1 MTDSRSRKRNSR
13 QRGSAGKWPALL
25 FVILVTV
32 TAVYFCMKYKNRL
45 IPERET
51 MSVTI
56 ESTEPEEENVP
67 APQPEIQVMETEPET
82 EETEPEPV
90 YKPEITL
97 TFGGDILFDP
107 NYAIM
112 ASMLQRGGDITTSFD
127 EGLMEIMT
135 GSDVFML
142 NNEFPYS
149 DRGQPLPEKQ
159 FTFRAKPEYVSKLS
173 DIGVD
178 IVGLANNHVND
189 HGMDAM
195 TDTFDIL
202 ENAGIPYVGA
212 GRNISEASAP
222 YYMDVEGVRIAFVAA
237 TQIERLS
244 NPDTVAATETTPGV
258 FRCLNPDRFLES
270 IKEAKE
276 NADFVVAFV
285 HWGTEGEDHT
295 DWLQNEQAPLLAQAG
310 ADLIIGDH
318 PHVLQKIDIIDGV
331 PCIYSLGNYLFNSS
345 SLDTCLVTATIDTQ
359 TKTLKSFQFIPAFQS
374 GCRTKKLDG
383 SEKDRVIR
391 YMRSLSDGVSIDD
404 DGFVY

>member
-1 MTDSRSRKRNSR
+1 MMESHSRKHNNGGRIFIIILLI
-13 QRGSAGKWPALL
+13 AVAVAAVL
-25 FVILVTV
+25 FVLR
-32 TAVYFCMKYKNRL
+32 YKDRI

-51 MSVTI
+51 IAVIIDRPDTV
-56 ESTEPEEENVP
+56 EENVP
-67 APQPEIQVMETEPET
+67 DPQPGMQIIETEPVT

-112 ASMLQRGGDITTSFD
+112 ASMLQRGGDITASFD

-149 DRGQPLPEKQ
+149 DRGAPLQEKQ

-178 IVGLANNHVND
+178 IVGLANNHIND
-189 HGMDAM
+189 YGTDAM

-202 ENAGIPYVGA
+202 GNAGIPYVGA
-212 GRNISEASAP
+212 GRNLSEARAP
-222 YYMDVEGVRIAFVAA
+222 YYMEVEGVKIAFVAA

-258 FRCLNPDRFLES
+258 FRCLDPNGFIES

-285 HWGTEGEDHT
+285 HWGTEGEAKT
-295 DWLQNEQAPLLAQAG
+295 DWLQDEQAPMFAQAG

-359 TKTLKSFQFIPAFQS
+359 TKTLKSFQFIPAYQS

-383 SEKDRVIR
+383 SGKDRVIN
-391 YMRSLSDGVSIDD
+391 YMRSLSTDVTIDD
-404 DGFVY
+404 EGFVY

>member
-1 MTDSRSRKRNSR
+1 MESHSRKHNNGGRIFIIILLI
-13 QRGSAGKWPALL
+13 AVAVAAVIFALR
-25 FVILVTV
+25 
-32 TAVYFCMKYKNRL
+32 YKDRI

-51 MSVTI
+51 IAVTI
-56 ESTEPEEENVP
+56 DRPDTVEENVP
-67 APQPEIQVMETEPET
+67 DPQPGMQIIETEPVT

-107 NYAIM
+107 GYAIM
-112 ASMLQRGGDITTSFD
+112 ASMLQRGGDITASFD

-149 DRGQPLPEKQ
+149 DRGAPLPEKQ

-178 IVGLANNHVND
+178 IVGLANNHIND
-189 HGMDAM
+189 YGTDAM

-202 ENAGIPYVGA
+202 GNAGIPYVGA
-212 GRNISEASAP
+212 GRNLSEARAP
-222 YYMDVEGVRIAFVAA
+222 YYMDAEGVKIAFVAA

-258 FRCLNPDRFLES
+258 FRCLDPNGFIES

-285 HWGTEGEDHT
+285 HWGTEGEAKT
-295 DWLQNEQAPLLAQAG
+295 DWLQDEQAPMYAQAG

-359 TKTLKSFQFIPAFQS
+359 TKTLKSFQFIPAYQS

-383 SEKDRVIR
+383 SEKDRVIN
-391 YMRSLSDGVSIDD
+391 YMRSLSTDVTIDD
-404 DGFVY
+404 EGFVY

>member
-1 MTDSRSRKRNSR
+1 MQRSKTVI
-13 QRGSAGKWPALL
+13 KTIVIILL
-25 FVILVTV
+25 IMV
-32 TAVYFCMKYKNRL
+32 AVAAVVFCVFNKDKL

-51 MSVTI
+51 MSLTLPETVEETVPETKPGI
-56 ESTEPEEENVP
+56 KIVEKEP
-67 APQPEIQVMETEPET
+67 EPET
-82 EETEPEPV
+82 EPVPV

-97 TFGGDILFDP
+97 TFAGDILFDP

-135 GSDVFML
+135 QSDVFML

-149 DRGQPLPEKQ
+149 DRGAPLAEKQ

-189 HGMDAM
+189 HGQEAM
-195 TDTFDIL
+195 LDTFDTL

-212 GRNISEASAP
+212 GRNFEQASAP
-222 YYMDVEGVRIAFVAA
+222 YYMEIEGVKVAFVAA
-237 TQIERLS
+237 TQIERLAR
-244 NPDTVAATETTPGV
+244 PDTVEATETSPGV
-258 FRCLNPDRFLES
+258 FRCLDPTKFVNS
-270 IKEAKE
+270 IREAKD

-285 HWGTEGEDHT
+285 HWGTEGESKT
-295 DWLQNEQAPLLAQAG
+295 DWYQDEQAPLYAAAG
-310 ADLIIGDH
+310 ADIIIGDH

-345 SLDTCLVTATIDTQ
+345 SLDTCLVQATIDTK
-359 TKTLKSFQFIPAFQS
+359 TKTLKSFQFIPAYQS
-374 GCRTKKLDG
+374 GCKTKKSDG
-383 SEKDRVIR
+383 SEKERVIR
-391 YMRSLSDGVSIDD
+391 YMRSLSGNVTIDD
-404 DGFVY
+404 DGYVY